1 MAEIDRNCG
10 SLADV
15 LCIRFGKI
23 ESHWI
28 ISVGRN
34 TNTRAG
40 SNSLENRWEI
50 TGRPSLLETT
60 TLHLWNLWKPLRI
73 RRWSAK
79 LKDIKMRNLRSQVYI
94 LWLVVW
100 NMFLIFPYIGNNN
113 PNWRSYFSEGF
124 KPPTSFSIHVYT
136 RLYTLSPTCQTVQA
150 NAEWDQWHIQA
161 PRLIW
166 VCLISLHQKCYICS
180 NFRYTRIPPL
190 SDTPKLVW
198 VILSWQSF
206 PKYCCFMLV
215 LYPIIHPWRCY
226 GFIHGNFPWSPEY
239 FPEANLILYDWL
251 ISPWHIITA
260 TLAKLFQG
268 GFTLWYSWCMVI

>member
-40 SNSLENRWEI
+40 SNSLKNRWEI
-50 TGRPSLLETT
+50 TGRPSVLETT

-100 NMFLIFPYIGNNN
+100 NIFFKI
-113 PNWRSYFSEGF
+113 YFWFFIILGIII
-124 KPPTSFSIHVYT
+124 PTDVHIFQRGSNLQPVLVYTSIH
-136 RLYTLSPTCQTVQA
+136 
-150 NAEWDQWHIQA
+150 AESH
-161 PRLIW
+161 
-166 VCLISLHQKCYICS
+166 
-180 NFRYTRIPPL
+180 L
-190 SDTPKLVW
+190 SDSSRKCRVRSMT
-198 VILSWQSF
+198 
-206 PKYCCFMLV
+206 
-215 LYPIIHPWRCY
+215 HP
-226 GFIHGNFPWSPEY
+226 S
-239 FPEANLILYDWL
+239 
-251 ISPWHIITA
+251 T
-260 TLAKLFQG
+260 
-268 GFTLWYSWCMVI
+268 